1 MVMNSEQNNIEVS
14 VIVASY
20 YPSWG
25 KMQFTLD
32 SILMQ
37 TGVNPQIIISDDG
50 SDDNLFEE
58 IKAYMQEQDFDNY
71 KLVGD
76 GVNHGTVIN
85 IYNGIREADCKYSK
99 FISPGDALHGADA
112 LEKWLEALQ
121 KSGKK
126 WSFCDAI
133 YFGDIDKD
141 GVKPVAA
148 NANPQIVDCY
158 QRCDDDT
165 CRWNYLVLNDLALGA
180 CTIGETELLK
190 SCLSEIAGKVKYAE
204 DNIYRILMY
213 RNTIPLYYAK
223 NAVLYEYG
231 TGVSTSANDKWTK
244 LLLEDANE
252 ADKVMFSGNDRDAF
266 QNKIYGAYE
275 KRKAES
281 KIGQLNLGAKGRIR
295 IMLKRNLFP
304 RKTPSEL

>member
-1 MVMNSEQNNIEVS
+1 MNSEQGNINVS

-20 YPSWG
+20 HPSWE

-37 TGVNPQIIISDDG
+37 TGVNLQIIISDDG
-50 SDDNLFEE
+50 SDNNLFDE
-58 IKAYMQEQDFDNY
+58 IKDYMQEHDFDNY

-76 GVNHGTVIN
+76 GVNQGTVIN
-85 IYNGIREADCKYSK
+85 IYNGIREADGGYAK
-99 FISPGDALHGADA
+99 FISPGDALYGSDA
-112 LEKWLEALQ
+112 LEKWLGALI
-121 KSGKK
+121 KSGRK

-133 YFGDIDKD
+133 YYNNTSKEGLVPII
-141 GVKPVAA
+141 V

-158 QRCDDDT
+158 QRNDDEA
-165 CRWNYLVLNDLALGA
+165 CRWNYLVLNDLILGA
-180 CTIGETELLK
+180 ATIGETDLFK
-190 SCLSEIAGKVKYAE
+190 SFLFKIAGRVKYGE
-204 DNIYRILMY
+204 DNIYRLMMY
-213 RNTIPLYYAK
+213 RNIVPFYYK
-223 NAVLYEYG
+223 QNIILYEYG

-244 LLLEDANE
+244 ILLAEYDETYKL
-252 ADKVMFSGNDRDAF
+252 MFSDSDMDEF
-266 QNKIYGAYE
+266 QHKIYGAYE

-281 KIGQLNLGAKGRIR
+281 KISQLNLGAKGRIR